1 MPRCGRLRNVIQE
14 YNESP
19 KVQKLSF
26 VVPFLILALEIIL
39 ITHSILYQ
47 EFFVMTLTL
56 VLLAIS
62 IIEIA
67 LVSRE
72 IREEYIQ
79 NNFDRTLT
87 IKLDDFITG
96 KKERNV
102 KRIVTGFIEKH
113 PEYKGKRNEIYHTTC
128 QILETHKK
136 EAIEQE
142 FVKKLETYVKKSK
155 KAEVDEIVKG
165 FVDKYPKYR
174 RFRGEI
180 YVKTCQLKGLNIN
193 NSSN

>member
-19 KVQKLSF
+19 KAKKLSF

-39 ITHSILYQ
+39 ITHSMLYQ
-47 EFFVMTLTL
+47 EFFVMTLTM

-67 LVSRE
+67 LVSTE
-72 IREEYIQ
+72 MHEEYVKS
-79 NNFDRTLT
+79 NFDRILT
-87 IKLDDFITG
+87 IKLDDFITE
-96 KKERNV
+96 KKEKNV

-113 PEYKGKRNEIYHTTC
+113 PEYRVKRNEIYHIIC

-136 EAIEQE
+136 ELTEE
-142 FVKKLETYVKKSK
+142 
-155 KAEVDEIVKG
+155 
-165 FVDKYPKYR
+165 
-174 RFRGEI
+174 
-180 YVKTCQLKGLNIN
+180 
-193 NSSN
+193 NS

>member
-47 EFFVMTLTL
+47 EFFVMTLTM
-56 VLLAIS
+56 VLLVIS

-72 IREEYIQ
+72 MHEEYVKS
-79 NNFDRTLT
+79 NFDRILT
-87 IKLDDFITG
+87 IKLDDFITE

-102 KRIVTGFIEKH
+102 KRIVTDFIEKH
-113 PEYKGKRNEIYHTTC
+113 PEYYGKRNEIYHTTC

-136 EAIEQE
+136 ESTEKE
-142 FVKKLETYVKKSK
+142 FIKKLETYAKKRK
-155 KAEVDEIVKG
+155 KADVDEIVKG
-165 FVDKYPKYR
+165 FVNKYPKYDK
-174 RFRGEI
+174 FRSEI
-180 YVKTCQLKGLNIN
+180 YEKTCQLKEPYIRK
-193 NSSN
+193 

>member
-19 KVQKLSF
+19 KAKKLSF

-39 ITHSILYQ
+39 ITHSMLYQ
-47 EFFVMTLTL
+47 EFFVMTLTM

-72 IREEYIQ
+72 MHEEYVKS
-79 NNFDRTLT
+79 NFDKILT
-87 IKLDDFITG
+87 IKLDDFITE
-96 KKERNV
+96 KKEKNV

-113 PEYKGKRNEIYHTTC
+113 PEYRVKRNEIYHIAC

-136 EAIEQE
+136 ESTEKE
-142 FVKKLETYVKKSK
+142 FIKKT
-155 KAEVDEIVKG
+155 
-165 FVDKYPKYR
+165 
-174 RFRGEI
+174 
-180 YVKTCQLKGLNIN
+180 
-193 NSSN
+193 

>member
-19 KVQKLSF
+19 KAKKLSF

-47 EFFVMTLTL
+47 EFFVMTLTM

-67 LVSRE
+67 LVSTE
-72 IREEYIQ
+72 MHEEYVKS
-79 NNFDRTLT
+79 NFDRILT
-87 IKLDDFITG
+87 IELDDFITE
-96 KKERNV
+96 KREKNV

-113 PEYKGKRNEIYHTTC
+113 PEYRVKRNEIYHIIC

-136 EAIEQE
+136 ELTEE
-142 FVKKLETYVKKSK
+142 
-155 KAEVDEIVKG
+155 
-165 FVDKYPKYR
+165 
-174 RFRGEI
+174 
-180 YVKTCQLKGLNIN
+180 
-193 NSSN
+193 NS